1 MVFLLAVK
9 SNSLQEKIKALN
21 NAGLSVS
28 TQKLKPPSTS
38 NMDEPLKI
46 IENNYCN
53 TK

>member
-1 MVFLLAVK
+1 MYFFIFVVK
-9 SNSLQEKIKALN
+9 STNLQEKIKALN

-28 TQKLKPPSTS
+28 TVEKLKPLSL
-38 NMDEPLKI
+38 DEPLKI